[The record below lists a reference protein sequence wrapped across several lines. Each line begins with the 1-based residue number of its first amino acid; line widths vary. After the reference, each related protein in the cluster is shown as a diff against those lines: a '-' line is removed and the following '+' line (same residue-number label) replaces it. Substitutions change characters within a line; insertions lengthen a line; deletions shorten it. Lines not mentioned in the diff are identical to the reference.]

1 MKPRTLITQ
10 HLYFGMEAQKLRD
23 ASGRVLARVVGLPPE
38 RARVR
43 AEHVKQDFHVDT
55 VEGKALVDEFVAEGL
70 LQPRAERAG
79 DYYLTERFVEVAA
92 ARIVEPLPRAR
103 AKYLVDQASELAG
116 RVNAEWSRN
125 PLEVDSVVAFGSYM
139 SLDDTLAELDLA
151 VIVRTRSPAR
161 RTRWKRMATRP
172 EGAGE
177 IKAAFRALSS
187 FVHVQIMKDMR
198 LLPRPFAVVFQDP

>member
-1 MKPRTLITQ
+1 MKPRTLITR
-10 HLYFGMEAQKLRD
+10 HLYFGMEAERLRD
-23 ASGRVLARVVGLPPE
+23 ASGRVLSRVVGLPPE

-43 AEHVKQDFHVDT
+43 TEHLKQDFHVDT

-70 LQPRAERAG
+70 LQPRAERKG
-79 DYYLTERFVEVAA
+79 DYYLTERFVEIAA

-116 RVNAEWSRN
+116 RINAEGNRN
-125 PLEVDSVVAFGSYM
+125 PLEIDSVVAFGSYM
-139 SLDDTLAELDLA
+139 SLDETLAELDLA
-151 VIVRTRSPAR
+151 VIVRSRGPGR
-161 RTRWKRMATRP
+161 RTRWKRMATKP

-177 IKAAFRALSS
+177 IKAAFRELSS

>member
-1 MKPRTLITQ
+1 MKPRTLITR
-10 HLYFGMEAQKLRD
+10 HLYFGMDAQRLRD
-23 ASGRVLARVVGLPPE
+23 ASGRVLSRVVGLPPE

-43 AEHVKQDFHVDT
+43 AEHVKQDFQVDT
-55 VEGKALVDEFVAEGL
+55 VEGRALVDEFVAEGL

-79 DYYLTERFVEVAA
+79 DYYLTERFVEIAA

-103 AKYLVDQASELAG
+103 AKYLVDRAAELAG
-116 RVNAEWSRN
+116 RINAEWNRN
-125 PLEVDSVVAFGSYM
+125 PLEIDSLVAFGGYM

-151 VIVRTRSPAR
+151 VIVRTRGPAR
-161 RTRWKRMATRP
+161 RTRWKRMATKP

-177 IKAAFRALSS
+177 IKAAFRGLSS